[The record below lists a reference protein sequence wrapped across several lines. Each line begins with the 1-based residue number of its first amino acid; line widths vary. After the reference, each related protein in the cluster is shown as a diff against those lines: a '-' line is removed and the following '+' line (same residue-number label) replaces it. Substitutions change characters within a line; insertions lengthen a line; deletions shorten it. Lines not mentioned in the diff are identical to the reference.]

1 VNVAMKL
8 VGAVLSIGVAFGLN
22 KLARPEF
29 DTHYDP
35 AEYSQ
40 PTGTLTLSHAG
51 GTLEIP
57 LMTTHIVTVDVERF
71 GRRYKVRELTLR
83 AADGGTAPRAELF
96 ASLMATGADLLDGAH
111 EPGVLVQN
119 ELPVVRLGRLG
130 ARHSF
135 IVLDGTQA
143 SEIVTGTVFLTDVMQ
158 VAGGEPPDYRAEGR
172 IEVQVQTARGVDMV
186 TGKWSGRVVW
196 DATGT

>member
-1 VNVAMKL
+1 MNALMKL
-8 VGAVLSIGVAFGLN
+8 VGALVSIGVAFGLN
-22 KLARPEF
+22 QLTRPEF

-40 PTGTLTLSHAG
+40 STGTLMLSHAG

-83 AADGGTAPRAELF
+83 AAEGGTTPRAELF
-96 ASLMATGADLLDGAH
+96 ASLTSMGADLLDGSHDPA
-111 EPGVLVQN
+111 VLAQS
-119 ELPVVRLGRLG
+119 ELPLVRLGRLG
-130 ARHSF
+130 ARHSL
-135 IVLDGTQA
+135 IVLEGTQA
-143 SEIVTGTVFLTDVMQ
+143 NEIVTGTLFLTDVVQ
-158 VAGGEPPDYRAEGR
+158 VASGARPDYSAEGR
-172 IEVQVQTARGVDMV
+172 IELQVQTAHGVEMV

>member
-1 VNVAMKL
+1 MKL
-8 VGAVLSIGVAFGLN
+8 LGAALSIGVAFGLN
-22 KLARPEF
+22 QLTRPEF

-40 PTGTLTLSHAG
+40 PSGTLTLTHAG

-71 GRRYKVRELTLR
+71 GRRYKIRELTLR
-83 AADGGTAPRAELF
+83 AADGGTTPQAELF
-96 ASLMATGADLLDGAH
+96 ASLQATGADLLDGAH
-111 EPGVLVQN
+111 DPGALVQS
-119 ELPVVRLGRLG
+119 ELPLVRLGRLG

-135 IVLDGTQA
+135 IVLNGTQA
-143 SEIVTGTVFLTDVMQ
+143 SEIVTGTLFLTDVIQ
-158 VAGGEPPDYRAEGR
+158 VAGGPRPDYHAEGR